1 MELHTIG
8 ICGFGTMGSEIGLL
22 AAAAGYDVL
31 VYEALPGVFEEKMQR
46 LPKVLRMI
54 QKDAP
59 DEHRTATIARIK
71 QVPEPA
77 DLASCDL
84 IIEIIVED
92 YEVKAKLLA
101 ELGSKCK
108 PETIFA
114 TNTSSIGITRLANT
128 CGRPKQFI
136 GLHFFNPPSQ
146 MNLVEVVP
154 GLLTSVEV
162 KETCV
167 EFITKLGR
175 KPYVFKE
182 TPGFAVN
189 RVLMAMAVEAMALV
203 EEGIGD
209 PKSVD
214 EAMRLG
220 AGWPL
225 GPFKL
230 MDLVGLDVFLHACEG
245 LYVAHGHDKFRP
257 PFILRQ
263 MVQAGRLGRKSG
275 GGFYDY

>member
-1 MELHTIG
+1 MELRTIG
-8 ICGFGTMGSEIGLL
+8 IAGFGTMGSEIGLL

-31 VYEALPGVFEEKMQR
+31 VYEPAQNVFGEKMQR
-46 LPKVLRMI
+46 LPKLLRML
-54 QKDAP
+54 QKEAT
-59 DEHRTATIARIK
+59 DEQRAAIIARIK
-71 QVPEPA
+71 QVESPGGFA
-77 DLASCDL
+77 DCDL
-84 IIEIIVED
+84 VLEAALENL
-92 YEVKAKLLA
+92 EVKTNLLT
-101 ELGSKCK
+101 ELNEKCK
-108 PETIFA
+108 PDAILA
-114 TNTSSIGITRLANT
+114 SNTSSIGITELARIS
-128 CGRPKQFI
+128 GRPERFI

-154 GLLTSVEV
+154 GLLTATEV
-162 KETCV
+162 CDAGV
-167 EFITKLGR
+167 EFITKLGK

-182 TPGFAVN
+182 TPGFVVN

-214 EAMRLG
+214 EALRLG

-245 LYVAHGHDKFRP
+245 LYAAHGHDKFRP

>member
-1 MELHTIG
+1 MELRTIG
-8 ICGFGTMGSEIGLL
+8 IAGFGTMGSEIGLL

-31 VYEALPGVFEEKMQR
+31 VYEPAQNVFGEKMQR
-46 LPKVLRMI
+46 LPKLLRML
-54 QKDAP
+54 QKEAT
-59 DEHRTATIARIK
+59 DEQRAAIIARIK
-71 QVPEPA
+71 QVESPGGFAE
-77 DLASCDL
+77 CDL
-84 IIEIIVED
+84 VLEAALENL
-92 YEVKAKLLA
+92 EVKTNLLT
-101 ELGSKCK
+101 ELNEKCK
-108 PETIFA
+108 PDAILA
-114 TNTSSIGITRLANT
+114 SNTSSIGITELARIS
-128 CGRPKQFI
+128 GRPERFI

-154 GLLTSVEV
+154 GLLTATEV
-162 KETCV
+162 CDAGV
-167 EFITKLGR
+167 EFITKLGK

-182 TPGFAVN
+182 TPGFVVN

-214 EAMRLG
+214 EALRLG

-245 LYVAHGHDKFRP
+245 LYAAHGHDKFRP

>member
-1 MELHTIG
+1 MELRTIG
-8 ICGFGTMGSEIGLL
+8 IAGFGTMGSEIGLL
-22 AAAAGYDVL
+22 AAVAGYDVL
-31 VYEALPGVFEEKMQR
+31 VYEPAPNVFGEKMLR
-46 LPKVLRMI
+46 LPKLLRML
-54 QKDAP
+54 QKEAT
-59 DEHRTATIARIK
+59 DEQRAAIIARIK
-71 QVPEPA
+71 QVENPGGFA
-77 DLASCDL
+77 DCDL
-84 IIEIIVED
+84 VLEAALENL
-92 YEVKAKLLA
+92 EVKTILLN
-101 ELGSKCK
+101 ELSAKCK
-108 PETIFA
+108 PDAILA
-114 TNTSSIGITRLANT
+114 SNTSSIGITELARIS
-128 CGRPKQFI
+128 GRPERFI

-146 MNLVEVVP
+146 MMLVEVVP
-154 GLLTSVEV
+154 GLITAKEV
-162 KETCV
+162 CDAGV

-182 TPGFAVN
+182 TPGFVVN
-189 RVLMAMAVEAMALV
+189 RVLMAMAVEAMTLV

-214 EAMRLG
+214 EALRLG

-245 LYVAHGHDKFRP
+245 LYSAHGHDKFRP